1 MSIPSLEQLLRC
13 GVEKQASD
21 IHIGTGLKPYIRI
34 DSRLIPTDF
43 SPLDENSIFSYIHQM
58 IDAER
63 VEKFKKHLEIDFSYI
78 HPSLGSFRVNLFF
91 QKGNVGAAIRIL
103 PAEIWDFSKCGLPEN
118 QMRLFASAPNGLVLV
133 TGATGSGK
141 TTTLASMVDCI
152 NQRRE
157 CHIITIE
164 DPIEFTFRN
173 KLAKVDQREIG
184 RDTQSFSG
192 ALRYVLRQDPDVVLI
207 GEMRDIETIET
218 ALSIAET
225 GHLVL
230 ATLHTSDAIQTVNR
244 VIDVF
249 SDYKQQQI
257 RTTLSFVLN
266 AVLSQ
271 RLIPGIDGGRYMA
284 SEIMIATS
292 GVRSMIR
299 EGKMHQVYSL
309 IQTGRSLG
317 MQTMNQSL
325 AELYLSGKISIE
337 QAMMYSSDVQEL
349 KDLTS
354 KGAKP

>member
-1 MSIPSLEQLLRC
+1 
-13 GVEKQASD
+13 
-21 IHIGTGLKPYIRI
+21 
-34 DSRLIPTDF
+34 
-43 SPLDENSIFSYIHQM
+43 
-58 IDAER
+58 
-63 VEKFKKHLEIDFSYI
+63 
-78 HPSLGSFRVNLFF
+78 
-91 QKGNVGAAIRIL
+91 
-103 PAEIWDFSKCGLPEN
+103 
-118 QMRLFASAPNGLVLV
+118 
-133 TGATGSGK
+133 
-141 TTTLASMVDCI
+141 
-152 NQRRE
+152 
-157 CHIITIE
+157 
-164 DPIEFTFRN
+164 
-173 KLAKVDQREIG
+173 
-184 RDTQSFSG
+184 
-192 ALRYVLRQDPDVVLI
+192 
-207 GEMRDIETIET
+207 
-218 ALSIAET
+218 LSIAET

-292 GVRSMIR
+292 GVRSIIR
-299 EGKMHQVYSL
+299 KEKMHQVYSL